1 MRRLSAVLAVL
12 AVVCASASAADAR
25 TFTVLSPASAS
36 KPATGG
42 PPASFEVPNAAGSLS
57 IPFSLSRP
65 PAQPVVLTYE
75 QLVEIW
81 QRAGGAYGVPW
92 EVLAA
97 INKVESNFGRNMGPS
112 SAGAIG
118 WMQFM
123 PSTWVRWGTDA
134 NGDGIADPWNP
145 EDAVFSAARYL
156 AAAGAHNDLS
166 RAIFAYNHAQWYVDE
181 ILNLAGEFDSGDGGF
196 SWNSGASP
204 AALRLDALQQQLAQ
218 ARREVAKVRQKLP
231 VFESS
236 IERLERKKLVL
247 SHQAGDPSIPVGK
260 FKRLESRIAAIE
272 ETERSVSE
280 KLDQRRADLDA
291 AVTAMNGLRD
301 QLASAAVDAP
311 AAASVGGAQ
320 TLNGYVFPVGGGP
333 AIVSV
338 SHHHHDYPAAD
349 IAAPEGSPLY
359 ALADSI
365 VVSSWSRPDKKCG
378 IGLELQLTDG
388 TEYLYCHLSYLEPS
402 IVPGAALA
410 AGAPVG
416 LVGHTGHATGPHLH
430 LQFVPA
436 TSYPQ
441 VEPWFRSFA
450 GLAFSWQDAPTPER
464 AEKPVGRVFTI
475 LADGGSDPVSGGV
488 ITFTR

>member
-1 MRRLSAVLAVL
+1 MRRLFAVLAAL

-36 KPATGG
+36 NQSSGA
-42 PPASFEVPNAAGSLS
+42 PASYEQPNTTGSVSLPFALS
-57 IPFSLSRP
+57 SP
-65 PAQPVVLTYE
+65 PAQPAVLTYE

-92 EVLAA
+92 EILAA

-123 PSTWVRWGTDA
+123 PSTWLRWGTDA
-134 NGDGIADPWNP
+134 NGDGVADPWNP
-145 EDAVFSAARYL
+145 EDAIFSAARYL
-156 AAAGAHNDLS
+156 AAAGAHDDLS

-181 ILNLAGEFDSGDGGF
+181 ILNLARKFDSGDGGF

-218 ARREVAKVRQKLP
+218 ARREVAKARQKMP
-231 VFESS
+231 VFEST

-247 SHQAGDPSIPVGK
+247 SRRAGDPSIPVRK
-260 FKRLESRIAAIE
+260 FEQIESDIAAIE
-272 ETERSVSE
+272 EAEGTVSE
-280 KLDQRRADLDA
+280 KLDQRRSDLDA
-291 AVTAMNGLRD
+291 AVAAMNGLRD
-301 QLASAAVDAP
+301 QLASAAIDAP
-311 AAASVGGAQ
+311 GEASTGGAV
-320 TLNGYVFPVGGGP
+320 NGYVFPVGGGP

-378 IGLELQLTDG
+378 IGFELQLTDG
-388 TEYLYCHLSYLEPS
+388 TEYLYCHLSYLEPG
-402 IVPGAALA
+402 IAPGAALA

-436 TSYPQ
+436 TAYPQ
-441 VEPWFRSFA
+441 VEPWFQSFA

-464 AEKPVGRVFTI
+464 AAKPVGRVFTI
-475 LADGGSDPVSGGV
+475 LADEGSDPISGGV

>member
-1 MRRLSAVLAVL
+1 MRRLFAVLAAL
-12 AVVCASASAADAR
+12 AALCASASTADAR
-25 TFTVLSPASAS
+25 TFTVLSPASVS
-36 KPATGG
+36 N
-42 PPASFEVPNAAGSLS
+42 PASGDAASYEQPNAQGSISL
-57 IPFSLSRP
+57 PFALSRP
-65 PAQPVVLTYE
+65 PVQPAVLSYE
-75 QLVEIW
+75 QLVDLW
-81 QRAGGAYGVPW
+81 QRAGGTYGVPW
-92 EVLAA
+92 EILAA
-97 INKVESNFGRNMGPS
+97 INRVESNFGRNMGPS

-123 PSTWVRWGTDA
+123 PSTWMRWGTDA
-134 NGDGIADPWNP
+134 DGDGVADPWDP

-156 AAAGAHNDLS
+156 AAAGAHDDLS

-196 SWNSGASP
+196 SFGGGVS
-204 AALRLDALQQQLAQ
+204 AAAVRLDELQQQLAQ
-218 ARREVAKVRQKLP
+218 ARRAVAKARQNMP
-231 VFESS
+231 AFEST

-247 SHQAGDPSIPVGK
+247 SRPAGDPTIPVSK
-260 FKRLESRIAAIE
+260 FERLESRIGDIEAAE
-272 ETERSVSE
+272 KSVSE
-280 KLDQRRADLDA
+280 KLDRRRADLDA
-291 AVTAMNGLRD
+291 AVATMNSLRE

-311 AAASVGGAQ
+311 AEASVGGAQ
-320 TLNGYVFPVGGGP
+320 IVNGYVFPVGGGP

-338 SHHHHDYPAAD
+338 SYHHHDYPAAD

-365 VVSSWSRPDKKCG
+365 VGRSWSTAVGKCG

-388 TEYLYCHLSYLEPS
+388 TKYLYCHLSYLEPG
-402 IVPGAALA
+402 VVTGAALA
-410 AGAPVG
+410 AGTPVG

-441 VEPWFRSFA
+441 AEPWFQSFA
-450 GLAFSWQDAPTPER
+450 GLAFSWQDEPTPER
-464 AEKPVGRVFTI
+464 AGKAAGRVFMVV
-475 LADGGSDPVSGGV
+475 ADGGSDPMTGGV

>member
-1 MRRLSAVLAVL
+1 MRRLFAVLAAL

-25 TFTVLSPASAS
+25 TFTVLSPASGS
-36 KPATGG
+36 KQSSAT
-42 PPASFEVPNAAGSLS
+42 PASYEQPNAAGSVSL
-57 IPFSLSRP
+57 PFALSRP
-65 PAQPVVLTYE
+65 PAQPAVLSYE
-75 QLVEIW
+75 QLVEMW

-156 AAAGAHNDLS
+156 AAAGAHDDLS

-181 ILNLAGEFDSGDGGF
+181 ILKLAGEFDSGNGGF
-196 SWNSGASP
+196 AWGGGASP
-204 AALRLDALQQQLAQ
+204 AALRLDALQQQLTQ
-218 ARREVAKVRQKLP
+218 ARREVAKARQEMP
-231 VFESS
+231 VFEST
-236 IERLERKKLVL
+236 IERLERKKLIL
-247 SHQAGDPSIPVGK
+247 ARRAGDPSIPAHK
-260 FKRLESRIAAIE
+260 FEQLESRIAAVE
-272 ETERSVSE
+272 DAQRSVSA

-291 AVTAMNGLRD
+291 AVAAMNGLRE

-311 AAASVGGAQ
+311 AEASVGGAQ
-320 TLNGYVFPVGGGP
+320 TVNGYVFPVGGGP

-378 IGLELQLTDG
+378 IGFELQLTDG

-402 IVPGAALA
+402 VVPGAALA

-436 TSYPQ
+436 TAYPQ
-441 VEPWFRSFA
+441 VEPWFQSFA

-475 LADGGSDPVSGGV
+475 LADEGSDPVSGGV